1 MSCNGNHF
9 LSCRIDSVWKMF
21 FYYLLG
27 NSDLSNHAQLICLSM
42 AQTYITIPTYSHYC
56 TDHYTSLHKQ
66 TSRFPCDIESNEFQN
81 WLSRPWTS
89 IEFCQNLHQVLKKYG
104 KWFLK
109 MHGNLEISSRNTLST
124 FIIRP
129 QYNQQCKYQHSAE
142 IRVPTC
148 FSEYLFVKSV
158 NLAKIYIMYWKHMEI
173 VNVVIFYLEL
183 YSSLLMTVLQ
193 MLYAL
198 CFMKK
203 FN

>member
-1 MSCNGNHF
+1 
-9 LSCRIDSVWKMF
+9 MF

-129 QYNQQCKYQHSAE
+129 QYNQQYKYQHPAE
-142 IRVPTC
+142 IRVPTW
-148 FSEYLFVKSV
+148 SREYWFVKSV
-158 NLAKIYIMYWKHMEI
+158 NLYRLLLQRNCFLQKMCFSFTWLMNWARPWITCLHIVHGNISYGPTHSLWGTMPKI
-173 VNVVIFYLEL
+173 
-183 YSSLLMTVLQ
+183 
-193 MLYAL
+193 
-198 CFMKK
+198 
-203 FN
+203 